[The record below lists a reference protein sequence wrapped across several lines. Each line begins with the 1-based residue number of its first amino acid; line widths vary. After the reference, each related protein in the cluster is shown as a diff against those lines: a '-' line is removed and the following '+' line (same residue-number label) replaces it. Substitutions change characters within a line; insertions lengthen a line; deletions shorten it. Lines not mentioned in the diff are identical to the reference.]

1 MSRQMK
7 QVQRSVATRPA
18 ATDGTVEIDKKT
30 PEEDTL
36 TSAVMVPEKA
46 KLPMELYPGEIA
58 SLPQRMVIAGV
69 RLTGAVALTI
79 ARSITGAALLR
90 CAEQSAYGVARG
102 LAADAALTS
111 RFQQQAIRQII
122 IRVPLLGPATAERF
136 CTNIISSPGLQGG
149 FVQQVSSIG
158 FSGHVLM
165 VGASLLVNESR
176 DVLYLASGQLTG
188 REFGKR
194 SVVNLATGAGT
205 LAGSVGGT
213 CIGALALP
221 GIGLGLGSFAGSII
235 GAPLGEAAVAG
246 VMQYVLPDDANSGH
260 GCAEL
265 LLEPAP
271 EGQEEK
277 PGPLRIECDLGSE
290 EERRALEAEMRQC
303 TTEEDADTD
312 WMLVHKG
319 EQQNVAEEEGA
330 HE

>member
-1 MSRQMK
+1 MSKIQ
-7 QVQRSVATRPA
+7 QPLATKPA
-18 ATDGTVEIDKKT
+18 ATDSTA
-30 PEEDTL
+30 EEDEAATREEDS
-36 TSAVMVPEKA
+36 TISGVMVPKKSA
-46 KLPMELYPGEIA
+46 LPMELYPGEIA

-69 RLTGAVALTI
+69 RLTGTAALTV

-90 CAEQSAYGVARG
+90 CAERSACGVVRG

-136 CTNIISSPGLQGG
+136 CTNMLSSPGLQGG
-149 FVQQVSSIG
+149 LVQQVSSIG

-221 GIGLGLGSFAGSII
+221 GIGMGLGSFAGSIV
-235 GAPLGEAAVAG
+235 GAALGEAAVAG
-246 VMQYVLPDDANSGH
+246 VMQYVLPEDEDSGQ
-260 GCAEL
+260 GYVEL
-265 LLEPAP
+265 LLEPTP

-277 PGPLRIECDLGSE
+277 PGPLHIECDLGSQ
-290 EERRALEAEMRQC
+290 EERRLLEDEFRQC
-303 TTEEDADTD
+303 TTEQDADTD

-319 EQQNVAEEEGA
+319 GEEHVAEEEGV
-330 HE
+330 HDE